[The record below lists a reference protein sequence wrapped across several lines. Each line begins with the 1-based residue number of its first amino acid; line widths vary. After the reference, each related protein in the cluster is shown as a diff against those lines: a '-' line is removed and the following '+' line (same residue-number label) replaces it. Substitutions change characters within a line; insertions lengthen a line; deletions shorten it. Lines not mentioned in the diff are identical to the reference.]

1 MKEVEYELIRIHLE
15 ERFRKQLK
23 EDLVWG
29 FSPIFNGST
38 IVNGFRRADG
48 VEVGF
53 IVLRWDP
60 KIKDYVSQWYDYED
74 QDKIS
79 ELIEEEENE
88 NDDCPPLKEEEDE
101 VASTEAKKRPLSKKK
116 RRRKK
121 KKENADSKQNK
132 TFKTAQHT
140 RNFVKRRATSVLNDN
155 IKMCVT
161 TGFPKIDIPKCIAEP
176 NFLWKSG
183 TAGFHTRDSTR
194 VAA

>member
-38 IVNGFRRADG
+38 IVNGFRRSDG

-79 ELIEEEENE
+79 ELIEEEENKKCLDPE
-88 NDDCPPLKEEEDE
+88 MVRMAFHFHMDKKFNSNKEEE
-101 VASTEAKKRPLSKKK
+101 TE
-116 RRRKK
+116 
-121 KKENADSKQNK
+121 
-132 TFKTAQHT
+132 
-140 RNFVKRRATSVLNDN
+140 TSLQ
-155 IKMCVT
+155 
-161 TGFPKIDIPKCIAEP
+161 IPK
-176 NFLWKSG
+176 G
-183 TAGFHTRDSTR
+183 TLLS
-194 VAA
+194 